1 MKKKMWD
8 IVKDAFNHCNK
19 GKRFMDKE
27 TFRHMSA
34 YIVRWHHVWN
44 IFKDTDH
51 DKNFRIDLN
60 EWNKSELSKLFGS
73 EYGTT
78 DNDKFKAID
87 KNNSG
92 ALTADKIM
100 QEINRQ
106 EKEGLEY
113 SQKYVQIHQDTD
125 K

>member
-1 MKKKMWD
+1 
-8 IVKDAFNHCNK
+8 
-19 GKRFMDKE
+19 MDKE
-27 TFRHMSA
+27 TFRHMSS
-34 YIVRWHHVWN
+34 YIVRWHHVWH

-51 DKNFRIDLN
+51 DKNFLIDLN
-60 EWNKSELSKLFGS
+60 EWKKSELSMLFGS

-92 ALTADKIM
+92 ALTADQIM
-100 QEINRQ
+100 HEINRQ

-113 SQKYVQIHQDTD
+113 SQKYVRIHQDTD